1 MDAIVCTYAH
11 TENCSLRTNC
21 LLYVLLMLILFFFF
35 FFFFRCK
42 NQIFCNL
49 PNSLFRL
56 PTPVSILI
64 SGAVFAVAH
73 FTPGQFPQLFVLGKY
88 LFFVKLIYVKAA
100 E

>member
-1 MDAIVCTYAH
+1 MHICTH
-11 TENCSLRTNC
+11 RK
-21 LLYVLLMLILFFFF
+21 LLPANQLSVICAPHAYPFFLLL
-35 FFFFRCK
+35 FFFRCK